1 MYDDDEELEGPK
13 SSATTYL
20 SEGNV
25 HFNQGEYKKALDSY
39 TQALEIQPGY
49 KACLVQRSKCHLHL
63 GDTDAALRDAEES
76 LAEDPEYIKGLYQK
90 AEALYSKG
98 DFEHALVNFH
108 RGGKLR
114 PDKEEFKLGIQ
125 KSEEAI
131 DNAIGSN
138 AKVKLENKGDLS
150 FFAKQDEAK
159 KSNKG
164 YSKPTTQATR
174 AQQPVVNRGKNP
186 KSPVNSEKTVKQ
198 LLGELY
204 ADKEYL
210 EKLMGDQ
217 GFIHGCS
224 SKQIYDLV
232 QEGLD
237 YLHTRTE
244 FWRQQE
250 PLYARKN
257 KKIPAKKPQKQ
268 QQQKPA
274 DTTKFVLRS
283 LEEIDEA
290 LASGDPE
297 SSLTKAQSTLKT
309 VQSLGAES
317 VPNKAEVV
325 GNLYSCIGNA
335 YLEMENYDEALKYH
349 EKDLKAAKKQDNKE
363 AKSRALDNLG
373 RLYAKRG
380 EYTKAIDSWI
390 EKLPLSK
397 SALESTWLYH
407 EIGRCHLELKYY
419 QDAKEF
425 GQKSLAAAEQ
435 ADDKV
440 WQLNA
445 TVLEAQAE
453 VKLGDLQDALQ
464 SFEKALELAKI
475 LEDEAAENAISKAI
489 NDVNDRLAQGVKSG
503 GDEVDQEELQ
513 EGSKEHE
520 AAEYVENKHTEPEKE
535 LEEDGTKDE
544 ETKANTENI
553 KESNNESVKEGDTK
567 QVEDDSEEGKKDDEL
582 SGDDGIKG

>member
-1 MYDDDEELEGPK
+1 MYDDDDEPEGPK

-39 TQALEIQPGY
+39 SQALELQPGY
-49 KACLVQRSKCHLHL
+49 KDCLVQRSKCYLHL
-63 GDTDAALRDAEES
+63 GDTDSALRDAEES
-76 LAEDPEYIKGLYQK
+76 LTEDPEYIKGLYQK

-150 FFAKQDEAK
+150 FFAKQDETK
-159 KSNKG
+159 KTNKG
-164 YSKPTTQATR
+164 YSKPTTQAAR
-174 AQQPVVNRGKNP
+174 AQQPAVNRGKNP
-186 KSPVNSEKTVKQ
+186 KSSGNSEKTVKQ

-217 GFIHGCS
+217 GFIHGSS

-237 YLHTRTE
+237 YLHTRID

-257 KKIPAKKPQKQ
+257 KRVQPKKSPQQK
-268 QQQKPA
+268 QQKPA

-290 LASGDPE
+290 LAEGNPE

-309 VQSLGAES
+309 VQSLGADS
-317 VPNKAEVV
+317 LPNKAEVV

-335 YLEMENYDEALKYH
+335 YLEMENFDEAFKYH
-349 EKDLKAAKKQDNKE
+349 EKDLKGAKKRDNKE

-373 RLYAKRG
+373 RLFAKKG
-380 EYTKAIDSWI
+380 EYTRAIDAWM

-435 ADDKV
+435 AGDKV

-453 VKLGDLQDALQ
+453 VKLGDLREALQ
-464 SFEKALELAKI
+464 SFEKALDLAKI
-475 LEDEAAENAISKAI
+475 LEDEAAENAISKALS
-489 NDVNDRLAQGVKSG
+489 DVNERLAQGVKESAE
-503 GDEVDQEELQ
+503 DASQEELQ
-513 EGSKEHE
+513 GYKEPENEAEGLE
-520 AAEYVENKHTEPEKE
+520 ENKGTEPEKQLEEEGAKGEEPSSNTE
-535 LEEDGTKDE
+535 LED
-544 ETKANTENI
+544 
-553 KESNNESVKEGDTK
+553 NNEKGEDTK
-567 QVEDDSEEGKKDDEL
+567 QDADDSEEGKKDVELNEDE
-582 SGDDGIKG
+582 SIKEQ

>member
-1 MYDDDEELEGPK
+1 MYDDDEEPEGPK

-49 KACLVQRSKCHLHL
+49 KACLVQRSKCYLHL

-150 FFAKQDEAK
+150 FFTKQDEAK
-159 KSNKG
+159 KTNKG
-164 YSKPTTQATR
+164 YSKPTTQAAR
-174 AQQPVVNRGKNP
+174 SQQPAANRGKNT
-186 KSPVNSEKTVKQ
+186 KSPVKSEKTVKQ

-204 ADKEYL
+204 SDKEYL
-210 EKLMGDQ
+210 EQLMADQ
-217 GFIHGCS
+217 GFHGSS

-237 YLHTRTE
+237 YLHTRIE

-257 KKIPAKKPQKQ
+257 KKIPPKKQP

-274 DTTKFVLRS
+274 DTTKFILRS
-283 LEEIDEA
+283 LEEIDQA
-290 LASGDPE
+290 LADGDPE
-297 SSLTKAQSTLKT
+297 NSLTKAQSTLKT
-309 VQSLGAES
+309 VQSLGADS

-335 YLEMENYDEALKYH
+335 YLEMDNYDEALKYH
-349 EKDLKAAKKQDNKE
+349 EKDLKAAKKHDNKE

-373 RLYAKRG
+373 RLYAKSG

-397 SALESTWLYH
+397 SAIESTWLYH
-407 EIGRCHLELKYY
+407 EIGRCHLELKYH

-425 GQKSLAAAEQ
+425 AQKSLAAAEQ

-453 VKLGDLQDALQ
+453 VKLGELQDALQ

-475 LEDEAAENAISKAI
+475 LEDDAAENAISKAV
-489 NDVNDRLAQGVKSG
+489 NDVNDRIAKGVKSG
-503 GDEVDQEELQ
+503 KENVEQEEEQ
-513 EGSKEHE
+513 EGSKE
-520 AAEYVENKHTEPEKE
+520 PESKAV
-535 LEEDGTKDE
+535 GDE
-544 ETKANTENI
+544 ESNDVEAVKETDEGAKENTE
-553 KESNNESVKEGDTK
+553 EVKGTEIEEEQEKDDVK
-567 QVEDDSEEGKKDDEL
+567 QVEDDSEEGRRKDVEPRE
-582 SGDDGIKG
+582 DDGVKEQ